1 MSQFCFGFE
10 KSEEKEKGC
19 FAAKRLPLMP
29 RLNEAFFNAIDVG
42 VGKDEE
48 PALALIFGRGN
59 SKHWIVSGSGLSVHT
74 NDRIGLF

>member
-1 MSQFCFGFE
+1 
-10 KSEEKEKGC
+10 
-19 FAAKRLPLMP
+19 MP